1 LVGDEAI
8 GGQHHQAY
16 DSKRSGVY
24 VLVGQNTVHFFHLVG
39 VSVIC
44 KITKR
49 TWLGIADLN
58 SIPNYHGPLPKQ
70 LT

>member
-1 LVGDEAI
+1 MVGDEAI

-24 VLVGQNTVHFFHLVG
+24 VLVGQDTVHFFHPVG

-49 TWLGIADLN
+49 TWLGILSTALEEELKVPD
-58 SIPNYHGPLPKQ
+58 SD
-70 LT
+70 